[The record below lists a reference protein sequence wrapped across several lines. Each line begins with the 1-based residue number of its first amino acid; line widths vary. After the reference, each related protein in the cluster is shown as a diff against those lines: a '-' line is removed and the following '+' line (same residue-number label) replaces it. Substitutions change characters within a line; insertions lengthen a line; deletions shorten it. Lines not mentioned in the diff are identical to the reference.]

1 MPIITDKRK
10 ASALKDNQQN
20 CKICL
25 EKPNRSQLITEC
37 EICQC
42 WFCPTCT
49 EIPEDTFKYALEKDL
64 CFNFICKD
72 CKAELP
78 QLRELMQIREKQKMM
93 EEDIA
98 DIKKNVE
105 TQQNIQIELK
115 ESNEDHEKRLKSI
128 ENILKENKLDDENFP
143 KLPIQ
148 TKKLNELI
156 FSQKSET
163 RKLDEKLQK
172 QADIA
177 EEQRRKAGRQRNLI
191 IYGIPETK
199 LEINEQLKEDFYTIQ
214 EVYANRV
221 PIEAK
226 DITELV
232 RLGNKTDKIRPIKVT
247 FASQEKRLK
256 ILRNNI
262 NLRIYGEQYGD
273 CKCKNEPG
281 RHIHV
286 NVTNDKTQQERETEK
301 ALRDELNRRRT
312 SGENDLTIKNGKIT
326 KRNINAQTR
335 WADIVQNV

>member
-25 EKPNRSQLITEC
+25 EKPNRSQIITEC

-49 EIPEDTFKYALEKDL
+49 EISEDTFKYASEKDL
-64 CFNFICKD
+64 CFSFICKD

-78 QLRELMQIREKQKMM
+78 QLRELMQIREKQKLI

-98 DIKKNVE
+98 ELKKTVE
-105 TQQNIQIELK
+105 NQQTLQIELK
-115 ESNEDHEKRLKSI
+115 ESNEDHGRRLKSI

-143 KLPIQ
+143 KLPDS
-148 TKKLNELI
+148 TNKLNELI
-156 FSQKSET
+156 FSQKSDT
-163 RKLDEKLQK
+163 RKLDEKIQK
-172 QADIA
+172 QTDIA
-177 EEQRRKAGRQRNLI
+177 EEQRRKASRQRNLI

-199 LEINEQLKEDFYTIQ
+199 LEINDQLKEDFYTIQ
-214 EVYANRV
+214 EIYANRV
-221 PIEAK
+221 PIEAQ

-232 RLGNKTDKIRPIKVT
+232 RLGNKNDKIRPIKVT
-247 FASQEKRLK
+247 FESQEKRLK
-256 ILRNNI
+256 ILRNNV
-262 NLRIYGEQYGD
+262 NLRIYGEQYVD

-286 NVTNDKTQQERETEK
+286 NVTNDKTQQEREIEK

-312 SGENDLTIKNGKIT
+312 SGEKDLTIKNGKIT
-326 KRNINAQTR
+326 KRNTNAQTR
-335 WADIVQNV
+335 WADIAQNV